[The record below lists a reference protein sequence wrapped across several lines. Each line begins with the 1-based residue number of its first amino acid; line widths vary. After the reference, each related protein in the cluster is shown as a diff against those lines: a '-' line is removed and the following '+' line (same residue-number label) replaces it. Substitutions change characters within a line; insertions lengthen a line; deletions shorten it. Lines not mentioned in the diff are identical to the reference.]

1 MSLMVNRLNAFGS
14 RNPILA
20 DLPYFGFFEGFP
32 GGFEGQAGRVGR
44 VSERAN
50 SATARRVRAQGLRHG
65 ARLSGGRGRFQRVR
79 RPWYSGGVTILEVI
93 NKTTP
98 YFEKQGIESP
108 RLTIELL
115 LAHLLKKKRLQ
126 LYMEF
131 ERDLD
136 EPTLEAL
143 RGMVKRRVAGEPL
156 QYITGEA
163 EFCGLRLMVDKRVLI
178 PRPETELLVETVVK
192 RLKAERPQAGTL
204 APPDKNLKIVDVGTG
219 SGCIAIAL
227 AKKLT
232 TASRD
237 ACATIYATDASREA
251 LDVARGNATL
261 HQIEKNIRFLESDL
275 LQNLD
280 DSLRVDVIVSNPPYI
295 ADGEMAKLPKEVRDF
310 EPVRALAA
318 GEDGLKVIRRLVM
331 DARRILSPSGF
342 VALELGAGQRAAVE
356 EFFGQQGYEVV
367 EVVKDLQGHERVV
380 VAQPRK

>member
-1 MSLMVNRLNAFGS
+1 MAS
-14 RNPILA
+14 RI
-20 DLPYFGFFEGFP
+20 G
-32 GGFEGQAGRVGR
+32 GGFVCITKPNMRPESGHGR
-44 VSERAN
+44 
-50 SATARRVRAQGLRHG
+50 
-65 ARLSGGRGRFQRVR
+65 GGRARFQRVLWSCYPR
-79 RPWYSGGVTILEVI
+79 GVTILEVI

-126 LYMEF
+126 LYLEF

-136 EPTLEAL
+136 ETTLEAL

-178 PRPETELLVETVVK
+178 PRPETELLVETVVG
-192 RLKAERPQAGTL
+192 RLKAESGERKTAV
-204 APPDKNLKIVDVGTG
+204 KSVDVGTG

-227 AKKLT
+227 AKRLPGAEI
-232 TASRD
+232 TAVD
-237 ACATIYATDASREA
+237 VSREA
-251 LDVARGNATL
+251 LDVARGNAAL
-261 HQIEKNIRFLESDL
+261 HQLEKNIRFLESDL
-275 LQNLD
+275 LEVLP
-280 DSLRVDVIVSNPPYI
+280 DSLRVDAIVSNPPYI

-310 EPVRALAA
+310 EPARALTA

-331 DARRILSPSGF
+331 NARRFLSPSGF
-342 VALELGAGQRAAVE
+342 MALELGAGQRPAVE
-356 EFFGQQGYEVV
+356 DFFGQQGYEVV
-367 EVVKDLQGHERVV
+367 EVVKDLQGHERVI